1 MCHESARY
9 MSCAAVS
16 QKGGSCCHERDFAP
30 PSARRALVVHFSAGR
45 SQRPLGVTVEDSPVP
60 ALLFSG
66 CLRARVGRVRLDWP
80 SLRRWILARMR
91 ATGCRGGKSR
101 YGSYRLVYH
110 EASTVYEVT
119 GLMVVLTLVEALSL
133 SLQFSGL
140 LPFLPVS
147 LLAATVSGL
156 CCPSFSICSARLV
169 RAMKNCVI
177 LCHEHRMHIVQ
188 FGIGEVCQ
196 CSWEMAMLCKYLAE
210 LVVS

>member
-1 MCHESARY
+1 

-80 SLRRWILARMR
+80 SLRRLILARLR

-101 YGSYRLVYH
+101 LEWDH
-110 EASTVYEVT
+110 EARRFRGHGYGV
-119 GLMVVLTLVEALSL
+119 
-133 SLQFSGL
+133 
-140 LPFLPVS
+140 
-147 LLAATVSGL
+147 
-156 CCPSFSICSARLV
+156 
-169 RAMKNCVI
+169 
-177 LCHEHRMHIVQ
+177 
-188 FGIGEVCQ
+188 
-196 CSWEMAMLCKYLAE
+196 
-210 LVVS
+210 LVVSPYFSLHFPGLTPFPSAPCKHCSVCAVIFFSALSRRLF